1 MTMKINCWECCYES
15 TITKKLL
22 TECKKK
28 ANSKAVKP
36 IDDIIKVG
44 VVSGCGM
51 CPQSQLEKVG
61 TYGEVCIREISCI
74 LASAIIDQHIVYPMH
89 VQARGLCDHSV
100 SV

>member
-1 MTMKINCWECCYES
+1 MNFYEE
-15 TITKKLL
+15 IA
-22 TECKKK
+22 KKK

-74 LASAIIDQHIVYPMH
+74 LASAIIDQHCLPKQGGYVIT
-89 VQARGLCDHSV
+89 LCLFNKSV
-100 SV
+100 CHHEKLAYYWC